1 MRTVFYILLFFSGSL
16 QAQVDQFQILDKGSN
31 EPLIG
36 ATVQSISGNAISN
49 ENGVVSITFNSF
61 PDTLRIDYLGFE
73 TKNIIISNTQDIP
86 AVIYLESMVLLET
99 MTVTASKY
107 ERRLSESTVSVEVL
121 KPDMIANANTI
132 NLDDAL
138 DKVSG
143 VQMVDGQANIR
154 GGSGYSYGAGSR
166 VMLLIDDMP
175 ALQTDAGFP
184 NWGDMPV
191 ENIDQ
196 VEIVKGA
203 SSALYGSAAL
213 NGIINIRTGTPTSVP
228 QTKITGSYTSFGTPA
243 DTTKKW
249 WGDTARYEYML
260 SVVHK
265 QKFDKLDFVGSFFHY
280 REESYNRATY
290 DNRFRGAVKLKY
302 RLSDKAFIGLNTLLN
317 KGEDGDFFIWAF
329 GDSRALNPFPN
340 GEATSKIFRY
350 FIDPSVVIEDGY
362 GNTHRLNTRF
372 HYINNDNSDN
382 QSNKSNTLFGEYQFQ
397 RKFESI
403 NTLLTT
409 GLIGSKS
416 DTDAELFGDTTFTT
430 KVFAYYTQMEK
441 KVFDKLNLSG
451 GIRYEYNEQN
461 TPEMFNGIVVPGGLI
476 SAGKWI
482 ARFGASYE
490 YMPFSSVRASWGQG
504 YRFPTITERFI
515 TTTFGIFQIRSNPDL
530 VPESGW
536 TAEIGVKQG
545 FKFGG
550 FKGFLDASVF
560 TSEYEDMMEFT
571 FGFTNFSPSF
581 TSQNVGDTKIN
592 GFEISLF
599 GTANLGPV
607 QISGFGGYTF
617 INPKYTNF
625 EGNEVLQNSLSQR
638 DSLSQTVNVLKYR
651 SKHNAKMD
659 IQATYKNFALGFA
672 VNRSSHVINI
682 DAVLEGV
689 GFEFADNPDILGVKA
704 YREENNNGYT
714 RLDTR
719 FSYTYKNAKVSFLIN
734 NLTNIEYTVRPAL
747 IETPISYSLRLD
759 YVFDWEKSSL

>member
-1 MRTVFYILLFFSGSL
+1 MRIIFFISLLYSGL
-16 QAQVDQFQILDKGSN
+16 LHAQTNPIRILDQSTK

-36 ATVQSISGNAISN
+36 ATVQSGNGNGISD
-49 ENGVVSITFNSF
+49 ENGIVNLTFKQF
-61 PDTLRIDYLGFE
+61 PDTIVINYLGYAAQ
-73 TKNIIISNTQDIP
+73 KIRVANSSDIP
-86 AVIYLESMVLLET
+86 ADIFLESMVVLET

-107 ERRLSESTVSVEVL
+107 EKRLSESTVSVEVL
-121 KPDMIANANTI
+121 KPELIANANTI
-132 NLDDAL
+132 TIDDAL

-213 NGIINIRTGTPTSVP
+213 NGIINIRTGTPTAVP
-228 QTKITGSYTSFGTPA
+228 QTKLTASYTSFGTPA

-249 WGDTARYEYML
+249 WGDTARYEYVL

-265 QKFDKLDFVGSFFHY
+265 QKFDKLDFVGSIFHY

-290 DNRFRGAVKLKY
+290 DDRYRGTMKLKY
-302 RLSDKAFIGLNTLLN
+302 RLSDKSFIGLNTMIN
-317 KGEDGDFFIWAF
+317 KGNDGDFFIWEF
-329 GDSRALNPFPN
+329 GDSRAHNPIPG
-340 GEATSKIFRY
+340 GESVSEVFRY
-350 FIDPSVVIEDGY
+350 FIDPSFVLEDGA
-362 GNTHRLNTRF
+362 GNTHRINTRF
-372 HYINNDNSDN
+372 HHINNENSGN
-382 QSNKSNTLFGEYQFQ
+382 QSNQSNTYFGEYQFQ
-397 RKFESI
+397 RKLESI
-403 NTLLTT
+403 NTLVTT
-409 GLIGSKS
+409 GVIGSQS
-416 DTDAELFGDTTFTT
+416 NTDAELFGDTTFTT
-430 KVFAYYTQMEK
+430 KVFAYYAQLEK
-441 KVFDKLNLSG
+441 SAFDKLNLSG
-451 GIRYEYNEQN
+451 GLRYEYNEQL
-461 TPEMFNGIVVPGGLI
+461 TPEMFNGNEIPGGKI

-482 ARFGASYE
+482 ARLGASYE
-490 YMPFSSVRASWGQG
+490 YMPFSSLRASWGQG

-545 FKFGG
+545 IKIAG
-550 FKGFLDASVF
+550 FKGFFDASVF
-560 TSEYEDMMEFT
+560 TSRYEDMMEFT
-571 FGFTNFSPSF
+571 FGFDASGASF
-581 TSQNVGDTKIN
+581 TSQNIGNTKIN

-607 QISGFGGYTF
+607 QINGFGGYTY
-617 INPKYTNF
+617 INPTYTNF
-625 EGNEVLQNSLSQR
+625 EGNDSLQFSLSE
-638 DSLSQTVNVLKYR
+638 SVNVLKYR

-659 IQATYKNFALGFA
+659 IQATYKNFSLGFA
-672 VNRSSHVINI
+672 INRTSHVINI
-682 DAVLEGV
+682 DAVLEGRD
-689 GFEFADNPDILGVKA
+689 FEPFVVMPDILGVKA
-704 YREENNNGYT
+704 YREENNNGFT

-719 FSYTYKNAKVSFLIN
+719 MSYQYKNAKLSFLIN

-747 IETPISYSLRLD
+747 LEAPISYALRLD